1 MDKLSRVKGIGPKT
15 EPLLNKIGIFTI
27 DDLLTHYPYR
37 YDVLRRTDL
46 KSVTDPEQ
54 KIVVDGKVESIPL
67 VIRFKGGTNKLNFRL
82 STANGMVG
90 VSIFGRAFL
99 KQNLPIGERIIVIGK
114 FDSSKN
120 VINASD
126 IKFGSLTNQ
135 DKIESVYHLTSGLS
149 QKVLATAIN
158 NALMMYGNEIP
169 DSIPKY
175 YLDKY
180 NFLNKKTALNIV
192 HNPPSYEKLKEASI
206 RLKYEE
212 LFEFMFK
219 INYLRAENNKN
230 NVGVERKTD
239 KNIEDFIKTL
249 PFELTDDQKNALNEI
264 ILDLNSTRR
273 MNRLLQG
280 DVGSGKT
287 IVAILAMYYNYLHVG
302 FHQ

>member
-230 NVGVERKTD
+230 NVGVERKTS
-239 KNIEDFIKTL
+239 KILLKHCL
-249 PFELTDDQKNALNEI
+249 LN
-264 ILDLNSTRR
+264 
-273 MNRLLQG
+273 
-280 DVGSGKT
+280 
-287 IVAILAMYYNYLHVG
+287 
-302 FHQ
+302 